1 MMKKEVGAESER
13 SVASVPQ
20 LPPPKVMGT
29 IVPSYWGI
37 LRTLLNIPEDTEDTA
52 YHWRAAGEGRFI
64 FHPFELM
71 HMNLPIRKL
80 VLLGWRGEL

>member
-1 MMKKEVGAESER
+1 MLRGNDEERGAESER

-37 LRTLLNIPEDTEDTA
+37 LRTQKTLLTTGGLLAREDLFFTLLNSCT
-52 YHWRAAGEGRFI
+52 
-64 FHPFELM
+64 
-71 HMNLPIRKL
+71 
-80 VLLGWRGEL
+80 